1 MLVLIFVLLLFLVI
15 FFFIISNNSIIII
28 ISYLLCYYVFF
39 YLKLIVIWIVF
50 DKIFDLFYCFLKVD
64 VIVNSSNCCF
74 EFKKGCVFKVLLD
87 VVGDV
92 I

>member
-1 MLVLIFVLLLFLVI
+1 MLVLIFVLLLLLVI

-74 EFKKGCVFKVLLD
+74 DFSKGWVFKVLLD